1 MADLGVL
8 AAVVLAYAVVSRRLA
23 GTIVSVPIVFVGA
36 GVVLGP
42 DILDVVRFDATHGT
56 AFHVAE
62 LALAFVLF
70 ADASSVRRGSLRG
83 KGGSLPMRL
92 LGIGMPLTIGL
103 GVLLGALLLADLE
116 LWEAAIVA
124 AILAPTDAALGQ
136 AVVSSP
142 LVPPRIRQALKVEG
156 GLNDGLSVPFLALF
170 IALAAYETTPQ
181 ARDWVSFAAEQIGI
195 GALAGVVVGGGG
207 AWLVQQAHEH
217 ELTTG
222 PWERFATLALAVIAF
237 VAADQ
242 LGGNGFIAAFVGGLA
257 AARLGPSCGDRVF
270 AFTEQEGQLL
280 SLAVFFIFGVS
291 ALGFVDEV
299 TWEIALYAALSL
311 TVVRM
316 APVAVAAAGQG
327 LDRGT
332 VAFMGWFGPRGL
344 ASIILALV
352 VAEEE
357 PDLPALGAILAT
369 VTVTV
374 LASVLA
380 HGISAPPLVRIYAR
394 RLEALPA
401 TAPELEPDG
410 PRQEALRA

>member
-8 AAVVLAYAVVSRRLA
+8 SAVVLAYAVVSRRLA
-23 GTIVSVPIVFVGA
+23 GTIFSVPIVFVGA

-42 DILDVVRFDATHGT
+42 DVLDVVGFDATHGT

-62 LALAFVLF
+62 LALALTLF

-83 KGGSLPMRL
+83 KGGTLPIRL

-103 GVLLGALLLADLE
+103 GVLLGALLLTDLE
-116 LWEAAIVA
+116 FWEAAIVA
-124 AILAPTDAALGQ
+124 AVLAPTDAALGQ

-142 LVPPRIRQALKVEG
+142 AVPPRIRQALKIEG

-195 GALAGVVVGGGG
+195 GALAGIAVGGGG
-207 AWLVQQAHEH
+207 AWLVQRAHER
-217 ELTTG
+217 ELMTDT
-222 PWERFATLALAVIAF
+222 WERFATLALAVIAF
-237 VAADQ
+237 IAADQ

-257 AARLGPSCGDRVF
+257 AGRLGPLCGDRVF
-270 AFTEQEGQLL
+270 AFAEREGQLL

-291 ALGFVDEV
+291 ALGFLDEV
-299 TWEIALYAALSL
+299 SWEIVLYAALSL

-316 APVAVAAAGQG
+316 APVALAVAGQG
-327 LDRGT
+327 VDRGT

-380 HGISAPPLVRIYAR
+380 HGITAPPLVRMYAR
-394 RLEALPA
+394 RLETLPR
-401 TAPELEPDG
+401 TAPELTRDD
-410 PRQEALRA
+410 R